1 MRYLSGDA
9 QHIGSRNYQQDC
21 YGFSD
26 RGDVEF
32 IGHGGFLAVLCDGM
46 GGMEHGDL
54 ASQAAVRAL
63 LDAYALKTPEESIP
77 QALER
82 AVREANRRVLAFAE
96 SVGRQ
101 EGVGTTL
108 VAAVLHANS
117 LYFISVGDSALF
129 HLGGGQLQLVNRHHV
144 YGNLLDQAVARG
156 VMSRD
161 EAENHPE
168 RESLTS
174 FIGIQVLREID
185 RNTEPWPLREGETV
199 LLASDGM
206 FKTLERSEILACL
219 HGHPQ
224 SWPRALV
231 DRTLAKASPGQDN
244 VTVLSVTWAGDSMT
258 DWVPFPQGSVF
269 ELAETQPMRR
279 PLDLRILIVAWV
291 VTLACAGLVAW
302 WYVAAGR

>member
-26 RGDVEF
+26 LGDLDF

-63 LDAYALKTPEESIP
+63 LDAYALKTPEETIP
-77 QALER
+77 DALER
-82 AVREANRRVLAFAE
+82 GVREANRRVLAVAQ
-96 SVGRQ
+96 SVGRR

-108 VAAVLHANS
+108 VAAVLHGNS

-129 HLGGGQLQLVNRHHV
+129 HRSGGQLQMVNRPHV

-161 EAENHPE
+161 EADHHPE

-174 FIGIQVLREID
+174 FIGIQLLQEID
-185 RNTEPWPLREGETV
+185 HNTEPWPLREGETV

-206 FKTLERSEILACL
+206 FKTLEPGEIIACL
-219 HGHPQ
+219 KGHPQ

-231 DRTLAKASPGQDN
+231 DQTLAKASPGQDN
-244 VTVLSVTWAGDSMT
+244 VTVLSVTLADDSMT
-258 DWVPFPQGSVF
+258 AWVPFPEGSVF
-269 ELAETQPMRR
+269 SAPVHPESAPALAAARWPW
-279 PLDLRILIVAWV
+279 IVAGV
-291 VTLACAGLVAW
+291 VVLILGGLFAW
-302 WYVAAGR
+302 WYFA

>member
-9 QHIGSRNYQQDC
+9 QHIGSRTYQQDC

-26 RGDVEF
+26 PGDLEF
-32 IGHGGFLAVLCDGM
+32 IGHSGFLAVLCDGM

-54 ASQAAVRAL
+54 ASQAAVRAV
-63 LDAYALKTPEESIP
+63 LDAYALKTPDESIP
-77 QALER
+77 GALER
-82 AVREANRRVLAFAE
+82 AVREANRRVLAVAA
-96 SVGRQ
+96 SMGRQ

-108 VAAVLHANS
+108 VAAVLHGNS
-117 LYFISVGDSALF
+117 LYFISVGDSGLF
-129 HLGGGQLQLVNRHHV
+129 LFDSGQLQLVNRPHV

-156 VMSRD
+156 VMSRE

-174 FIGIQVLREID
+174 FIGIRILQEID
-185 RNTEPWPLREGETV
+185 RNTEPWPLREGNTV

-206 FKTLERSEILACL
+206 FKTLEPGEILACL
-219 HGHPQ
+219 DGHPQ

-244 VTVLSVTWAGDSMT
+244 VTVLSVTWADDSMT
-258 DWVPFPQGSVF
+258 DWVPFPEGSVF
-269 ELAETQPMRR
+269 ELAETQPLRR
-279 PLDLRILIVAWV
+279 PLDLRVLIVAWV
-291 VTLACAGLVAW
+291 VTLACAGLTAW
-302 WYVAAGR
+302 WFFTTGR